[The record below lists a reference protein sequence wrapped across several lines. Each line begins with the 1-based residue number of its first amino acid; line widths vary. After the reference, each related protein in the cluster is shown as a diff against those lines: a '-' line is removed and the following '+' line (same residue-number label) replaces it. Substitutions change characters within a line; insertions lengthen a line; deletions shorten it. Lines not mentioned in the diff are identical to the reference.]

1 MDIKTQWKKMAEK
14 AGKKAENHFILA
26 DNARINN
33 QKEEEE
39 EQLKKQMNEL
49 EKQYVYMK
57 NVNLNICSYI
67 DKYAEYPAT

>member
-1 MDIKTQWKKMAEK
+1 MDIKQWKKMAEK
-14 AGKKAENHFILA
+14 AGKKAEHHFILA

-33 QKEEEE
+33 QKKEEE

-57 NVNLNICSYI
+57 IINLNICSYI
-67 DKYAEYPAT
+67 DTYAEYPTT